1 MRCRGIKWPSQ
12 RQQTAGPLLTD
23 VQGKNTRAESLINAD
38 EHTLRSSASG
48 FGCPSS
54 SSLCLISSSSS
65 FSLFLSRS
73 SASIS
78 FSRSL
83 RRFCSALPLGV
94 TPKITAFRTIAWA
107 AVLHLLQVRS
117 GAGGI
122 YLRSIL
128 GKSRS
133 CFMIIH
139 TFTDNFQ
146 CVTYFQHLQILKSSM
161 SVANPILMAQIKLLH
176 FF

>member
-1 MRCRGIKWPSQ
+1 MPIKNKSRNFSENNVMRCRGIKWPSQ

-23 VQGKNTRAESLINAD
+23 VLGKHTRAETLINAD

-54 SSLCLISSSSS
+54 NSLCLISSSSS

-117 GAGGI
+117 GSKGI
-122 YLRSIL
+122 NFRSIL
-128 GKSRS
+128 GTKSVM
-133 CFMIIH
+133 FMKIH
-139 TFTDNFQ
+139 TVTDTVQ
-146 CVTYFQHLQILKSSM
+146 CVMYF
-161 SVANPILMAQIKLLH
+161 
-176 FF
+176 

>member
-1 MRCRGIKWPSQ
+1 MCRGADTQMIKWPSQ
-12 RQQTAGPLLTD
+12 RQHTACSLTTD
-23 VQGKNTRAESLINAD
+23 RQAHTRIFIID

-48 FGCPSS
+48 SGCPSS

-94 TPKITAFRTIAWA
+94 TPKITGFRTMAVA
-107 AVLHLLQVRS
+107 AVLHLLWKVRS
-117 GAGGI
+117 GSHSVCCCVV
-122 YLRSIL
+122 LRS
-128 GKSRS
+128 
-133 CFMIIH
+133 C
-139 TFTDNFQ
+139 TFV
-146 CVTYFQHLQILKSSM
+146 CH
-161 SVANPILMAQIKLLH
+161 MAQISH
-176 FF
+176 TEQRNQ

>member
-1 MRCRGIKWPSQ
+1 M
-12 RQQTAGPLLTD
+12 TAGYYRCAEMQRDSDDKVTFTKTTD
-23 VQGKNTRAESLINAD
+23 SKPTHCRHTGKQTHIIMTDKL
-38 EHTLRSSASG
+38 TLRSSASG

-94 TPKITAFRTIAWA
+94 TPKITAFRTIARA
-107 AVLHLLQVRS
+107 AVLHLLLQVRS
-117 GAGGI
+117 GSH
-122 YLRSIL
+122 SICCIFIACL
-128 GKSRS
+128 CMFRR
-133 CFMIIH
+133 
-139 TFTDNFQ
+139 N
-146 CVTYFQHLQILKSSM
+146 
-161 SVANPILMAQIKLLH
+161 MALIFNAQK
-176 FF
+176 